1 MQRRPL
7 SEDIRWVAAASYFFP
22 IGVIL
27 LLLPRFREIRLVR
40 YHSIQGTC
48 LFGVTVLSL
57 GLFNLFTALIGSLL
71 GLGFLMFSGLIIIG
85 MLVFSW
91 FLMGISA
98 TAAYT
103 GKTNRLPLVTP
114 LANRIEGHFKR
125 RAEAP

>member
-7 SEDIRWVAAASYFFP
+7 SDDIRWIAAASYFFP

-48 LFGVTVLSL
+48 LFGVTVLTL
-57 GLFNLFTALIGSLL
+57 GLFNVFTALVGSLL

-85 MLVFSW
+85 LLLFSW

-98 TAAYT
+98 TAAYN
-103 GKTNRLPLVTP
+103 GKTNRLPLVSI
-114 LANRIEGHFKR
+114 LASKIEGRFKR
-125 RAEAP
+125 TGATP